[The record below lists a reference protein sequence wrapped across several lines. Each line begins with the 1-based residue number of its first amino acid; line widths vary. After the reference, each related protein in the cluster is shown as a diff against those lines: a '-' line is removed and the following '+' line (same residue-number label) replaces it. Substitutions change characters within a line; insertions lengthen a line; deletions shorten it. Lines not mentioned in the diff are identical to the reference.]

1 MQFPESWLREFCNP
15 PLTTAQLS
23 ETLTMAG
30 LEVEEL
36 KPVAPPFTKIVVGE
50 IKEAVQHPNA
60 DRLRVC
66 KVDVGQATLLDIVCG
81 APNARVGI
89 RVPVAL
95 VGAELPP
102 GDDGKPFFIKVGKLR
117 GVESQGMLCSARELK
132 LADDHGGL
140 LELASD
146 APLGQSIRE
155 HLNLDDTLF
164 TLKLTPNLAHC
175 LSVYGVAREVA
186 ALTGAPLKS
195 PGFPVVTVDCSDKL
209 PVTVSAPDLC
219 GRFSGRIVRNVNPR
233 ASTPQWMV
241 DRLARCGQRS
251 VTALVDISNYVMFE
265 LGRPS
270 HIFDLEKIHGGLDV
284 RWGKPGEQLKLLNG
298 STVTVDDK
306 VGVIADDQQVESL
319 AGIMGGDAT
328 AVSDDT
334 QHVYVEAAFWW
345 PKAIA
350 GRSRRFNFS
359 TDAGHRFERGVDPC
373 QTVEHIERISQLIID
388 ICGTAD
394 TVCSPIDDL
403 QVNLPAAGTVHL
415 RVARASKVIGMPLTQ
430 AQCVDALTRLGL
442 PVTQSDGIITIVPPS
457 YRFDLQIEE
466 DLIEEVAR
474 MVGYN
479 NLPHTPPLAPITAKI
494 LTEAQRSPFAVRR
507 AIAALG
513 YQETINFSF
522 VEERWEHEL
531 AGNLNPIK
539 LLNPIAS
546 QMSVMRSSLLGSLL
560 QVLKFNLDRKAQRVR
575 VFELGRVFLRD
586 SSVKNTDTTVEGFH
600 QPMRVAGMVY
610 GSTDELQ
617 WDVKEKGV
625 DFFDVKGDVEAMLAP
640 RKPTFSPAAHP
651 AMHPGRCAN
660 VLLDGVVIGFV
671 GELHPKW
678 RQAYDLAQAPI
689 MFELELDAVLQRE
702 VPVYKAV
709 TKHQGVERD
718 IAVLVDEKVTHAAL
732 MEAVW
737 AAPTAGL
744 LRGAALFDVYRP
756 KPAKDPD
763 GVAVAS
769 VEKSMAVRLTLN
781 SQETTLTEDQIDTTV
796 QAVLSSLISTL
807 GARQRG

>member
-1 MQFPESWLREFCNP
+1 
-15 PLTTAQLS
+15 
-23 ETLTMAG
+23 
-30 LEVEEL
+30 
-36 KPVAPPFTKIVVGE
+36 
-50 IKEAVQHPNA
+50 
-60 DRLRVC
+60 
-66 KVDVGQATLLDIVCG
+66 
-81 APNARVGI
+81 
-89 RVPVAL
+89 
-95 VGAELPP
+95 
-102 GDDGKPFFIKVGKLR
+102 
-117 GVESQGMLCSARELK
+117 
-132 LADDHGGL
+132 
-140 LELASD
+140 
-146 APLGQSIRE
+146 
-155 HLNLDDTLF
+155 
-164 TLKLTPNLAHC
+164 
-175 LSVYGVAREVA
+175 
-186 ALTGAPLKS
+186 
-195 PGFPVVTVDCSDKL
+195 
-209 PVTVSAPDLC
+209 
-219 GRFSGRIVRNVNPR
+219 
-233 ASTPQWMV
+233 
-241 DRLARCGQRS
+241 
-251 VTALVDISNYVMFE
+251 
-265 LGRPS
+265 
-270 HIFDLEKIHGGLDV
+270 
-284 RWGKPGEQLKLLNG
+284 
-298 STVTVDDK
+298 
-306 VGVIADDQQVESL
+306 
-319 AGIMGGDAT
+319 
-328 AVSDDT
+328 
-334 QHVYVEAAFWW
+334 
-345 PKAIA
+345 
-350 GRSRRFNFS
+350 
-359 TDAGHRFERGVDPC
+359 
-373 QTVEHIERISQLIID
+373 
-388 ICGTAD
+388 
-394 TVCSPIDDL
+394 
-403 QVNLPAAGTVHL
+403 
-415 RVARASKVIGMPLTQ
+415 
-430 AQCVDALTRLGL
+430 
-442 PVTQSDGIITIVPPS
+442 
-457 YRFDLQIEE
+457 
-466 DLIEEVAR
+466 
-474 MVGYN
+474 
-479 NLPHTPPLAPITAKI
+479 
-494 LTEAQRSPFAVRR
+494 
-507 AIAALG
+507 
-513 YQETINFSF
+513 
-522 VEERWEHEL
+522 
-531 AGNLNPIK
+531 
-539 LLNPIAS
+539 
-546 QMSVMRSSLLGSLL
+546 MRSSLLGSLL